1 MLTLNWDNTW
11 AVTVKRSIVTHQCKY
26 HAQLHNRLHFYWTVN
41 KLPAFLYQSFVLY
54 IVDPD
59 LNIYSSDLE
68 GEVPGQES
76 YAFTLQL
83 PGLLQSCII
92 E

>member
-11 AVTVKRSIVTHQCKY
+11 AVQCKY

-59 LNIYSSDLE
+59 LNIYSSDL
-68 GEVPGQES
+68 
-76 YAFTLQL
+76 
-83 PGLLQSCII
+83 
-92 E
+92 